1 MVQKCGLSAA
11 SARIEASRAY
21 VEGWSLDFAGA
32 DYCVLRQWRVNWH
45 CRARRT
51 AAPNP
56 SLEMHVDDNEVRAL
70 FRQAIAHDDEIA
82 MRQGIEQL
90 LGLSD
95 GGRLSAEQEYA
106 VRHPDYVMEMPQ
118 SNERIRG
125 RDGMR
130 AMQEAYPTPP
140 GVRLRRVHGSGR
152 TWVIEGVNDYDG
164 DVWNVVLI
172 LELDEDGRI
181 LRDTRYYGQRSA
193 PPEWR
198 SRWVE
203 PIE

>member
-1 MVQKCGLSAA
+1 
-11 SARIEASRAY
+11 
-21 VEGWSLDFAGA
+21 
-32 DYCVLRQWRVNWH
+32 
-45 CRARRT
+45 
-51 AAPNP
+51 
-56 SLEMHVDDNEVRAL
+56 MHVDEIEVRAL
-70 FRQAIAHDDEIA
+70 FRQAVVHDYGNA
-82 MRQGIEQL
+82 MRKGIEQL

-95 GGRLSAEQEYA
+95 GDGLSAEQEYT

-125 RDGMR
+125 RQAMR
-130 AMQEAYPTPP
+130 AMQEAYPVPP

-152 TWVIEGVNDYDG
+152 TWVVEGVNDYDG

>member
-1 MVQKCGLSAA
+1 
-11 SARIEASRAY
+11 
-21 VEGWSLDFAGA
+21 
-32 DYCVLRQWRVNWH
+32 
-45 CRARRT
+45 
-51 AAPNP
+51 
-56 SLEMHVDDNEVRAL
+56 MHVDDIEIRAL
-70 FRQAIAHDDEIA
+70 FRQAIAHDDGIA
-82 MRQGIEQL
+82 MRQGIELL

-125 RDGMR
+125 RDAMR

-152 TWVIEGVNDYDG
+152 TWVIEGINDYDG

-172 LELDEDGRI
+172 LELDQEGLI
-181 LRDTRYYGQRSA
+181 LHDTRYYGQRSA

-198 SRWVE
+198 SRWAE

>member
-1 MVQKCGLSAA
+1 M
-11 SARIEASRAY
+11 
-21 VEGWSLDFAGA
+21 
-32 DYCVLRQWRVNWH
+32 
-45 CRARRT
+45 
-51 AAPNP
+51 
-56 SLEMHVDDNEVRAL
+56 DDIEVRAL
-70 FRQAIAHDDEIA
+70 FRQAFAHDDEIA

-95 GGRLSAEQEYA
+95 RGGLSAEQEYA

-125 RDGMR
+125 RDAMR

-152 TWVIEGVNDYDG
+152 TWVVEGVNDYDG

-172 LELDEDGRI
+172 WELDEDGQI

-193 PPEWR
+193 APEWR

>member
-1 MVQKCGLSAA
+1 MDD
-11 SARIEASRAY
+11 IE
-21 VEGWSLDFAGA
+21 
-32 DYCVLRQWRVNWH
+32 VL
-45 CRARRT
+45 
-51 AAPNP
+51 
-56 SLEMHVDDNEVRAL
+56 AL
-70 FRQAIAHDDEIA
+70 FRRAMAHDDEGA

-95 GGRLSAEQEYA
+95 GAGLSAEHEYE
-106 VRHPDYVMEMPQ
+106 VRHPDYEMEMPQ

-125 RDGMR
+125 RDAMR
-130 AMQEAYPTPP
+130 AMQEAFPTPP
-140 GVRLRRVHGSGR
+140 SVQLRRVFGSGP

-181 LRDTRYYGQRSA
+181 LRDTRYYVQRSDPA
-193 PPEWR
+193 PWR
-198 SRWVE
+198 SQWVE